1 MSCKRAQLSLL
12 KLPSAADI
20 MKIKSRFI
28 QKHFYKPVKTMHSM
42 KKQYISPSAIVMDL
56 HLESSVAQMLVGSRE
71 GSTSQTQTEDEAWTQ
86 KKQDNCYWDYPDDYD
101 SSQDY

>member
-56 HLESSVAQMLVGSRE
+56 HLESSVAQLLVGSRE
-71 GSTSQTQTEDEAWTQ
+71 GGTSETQTEDEAWTQ

>member
-1 MSCKRAQLSLL
+1 
-12 KLPSAADI
+12 
-20 MKIKSRFI
+20 
-28 QKHFYKPVKTMHSM
+28 MHSM

-86 KKQDNCYWDYPDDYD
+86 KKQDSFYCDWMPEGYN
-101 SSQDY
+101 SSNE

>member
-1 MSCKRAQLSLL
+1 
-12 KLPSAADI
+12 
-20 MKIKSRFI
+20 
-28 QKHFYKPVKTMHSM
+28 MHSM

-71 GSTSQTQTEDEAWTQ
+71 GSTSETQTEDEAWTQ
-86 KKQDNCYWDYPDDYD
+86 KKQDNFYWDYPDDYD

>member
-1 MSCKRAQLSLL
+1 MSLL

-28 QKHFYKPVKTMHSM
+28 QKHFYKPFKTMHSM

-86 KKQDNCYWDYPDDYD
+86 KKQDNLYCDWMPDGYD

>member
-1 MSCKRAQLSLL
+1 MSLL
-12 KLPSAADI
+12 KLPSAVDI

-28 QKHFYKPVKTMHSM
+28 QKHFYKPFKTMHSM

-71 GSTSQTQTEDEAWTQ
+71 GSTSQTEDEAWTQ
-86 KKQDNCYWDYPDDYD
+86 KKQDNFYCDWMPDGYD
-101 SSQDY
+101 SSQGY

>member
-28 QKHFYKPVKTMHSM
+28 QKHFYKPFKTMHSM

>member
-1 MSCKRAQLSLL
+1 
-12 KLPSAADI
+12 
-20 MKIKSRFI
+20 
-28 QKHFYKPVKTMHSM
+28 MHSM

-86 KKQDNCYWDYPDDYD
+86 KKQDNFYWDYPDDYD

>member
-1 MSCKRAQLSLL
+1 
-12 KLPSAADI
+12 

-28 QKHFYKPVKTMHSM
+28 QKHFYKLVKTMHSM

-56 HLESSVAQMLVGSRE
+56 HLESSVAQLLVGSRE
-71 GSTSQTQTEDEAWTQ
+71 GGASQTQTEDEAWTQ

>member
-28 QKHFYKPVKTMHSM
+28 QKHFYKPVKTIHSM

-56 HLESSVAQMLVGSRE
+56 HLESSVAQLLVGSRE
-71 GSTSQTQTEDEAWTQ
+71 GGASQTQTEDEAWTQ

>member
-1 MSCKRAQLSLL
+1 MH
-12 KLPSAADI
+12 I
-20 MKIKSRFI
+20 MK
-28 QKHFYKPVKTMHSM
+28 T
-42 KKQYISPSAIVMDL
+42 QYISPSAIVMDL

>member
-1 MSCKRAQLSLL
+1 
-12 KLPSAADI
+12 
-20 MKIKSRFI
+20 
-28 QKHFYKPVKTMHSM
+28 MHSM

-56 HLESSVAQMLVGSRE
+56 HLESSVAQTLLVGSRE
-71 GSTSQTQTEDEAWTQ
+71 GSTSQTGDEAWTQ

>member
-1 MSCKRAQLSLL
+1 
-12 KLPSAADI
+12 
-20 MKIKSRFI
+20 
-28 QKHFYKPVKTMHSM
+28 MHSM

-71 GSTSQTQTEDEAWTQ
+71 GNTSQTEDEAWTQ
-86 KKQDNCYWDYPDDYD
+86 KKQDNLYCDWMPDGYD

>member
-1 MSCKRAQLSLL
+1 
-12 KLPSAADI
+12 
-20 MKIKSRFI
+20 
-28 QKHFYKPVKTMHSM
+28 MHSM

-71 GSTSQTQTEDEAWTQ
+71 GSTSQTEDEAWTQ

>member
-1 MSCKRAQLSLL
+1 
-12 KLPSAADI
+12 
-20 MKIKSRFI
+20 
-28 QKHFYKPVKTMHSM
+28 MHIM

-56 HLESSVAQMLVGSRE
+56 HLESSVAQTLLVGSRE
-71 GSTSQTQTEDEAWTQ
+71 GSTSQTGDEAWTQ

>member
-1 MSCKRAQLSLL
+1 
-12 KLPSAADI
+12 
-20 MKIKSRFI
+20 
-28 QKHFYKPVKTMHSM
+28 
-42 KKQYISPSAIVMDL
+42 MDL

>member
-1 MSCKRAQLSLL
+1 
-12 KLPSAADI
+12 
-20 MKIKSRFI
+20 
-28 QKHFYKPVKTMHSM
+28 MHSM

-56 HLESSVAQMLVGSRE
+56 HLESSVAQLLVGSRE
-71 GSTSQTQTEDEAWTQ
+71 GGALQTQTEDEAWTQ